1 MGVLCFGFLLFALAF
16 PLLVGVPFCSCPI
29 SIIFMFVEAPPPPIP
44 PPHHRYLCVCPEV
57 NDMVVCLGGG
67 LPLVAFTHRRRYY
80 GEASG
85 AQLNFAQDGANLP
98 ENCDGACVLSG
109 CSLFF
114 HALMLC
120 LYCGMPNGI
129 SIIFGSAMLGNLL
142 VAFPFLSFLRWRKRP
157 NGLQICNRQR
167 GSDAVAELTVP

>member
-1 MGVLCFGFLLFALAF
+1 MYLLSFVLWVFFALVCCCLLWLSLCFWGCLL
-16 PLLVGVPFCSCPI
+16 LLPNFNHI
-29 SIIFMFVEAPPPPIP
+29 YMFGSASSPY
-44 PPHHRYLCVCPEV
+44 PPHPHRYLRVCPEV

-67 LPLVAFTHRRRYY
+67 LPLLAFTHRRRYY

-109 CSLFF
+109 SSPFF
-114 HALMLC
+114 HALMPC

-129 SIIFGSAMLGNLL
+129 TIIFGSANVGKC
-142 VAFPFLSFLRWRKRP
+142 ARCEFLSCLFEHFLLSEGAK
-157 NGLQICNRQR
+157 G
-167 GSDAVAELTVP
+167 A

>member
-1 MGVLCFGFLLFALAF
+1 MLWNFVVCFGFPFACGGAFLLLPNFNHIYVCGSA
-16 PLLVGVPFCSCPI
+16 S
-29 SIIFMFVEAPPPPIP
+29 PPY
-44 PPHHRYLCVCPEV
+44 PPHPHRYLCVCPEV

-67 LPLVAFTHRRRYY
+67 LPLLAFTHRRRYY

-109 CSLFF
+109 SSPFF
-114 HALMLC
+114 HALMPC

-129 SIIFGSAMLGNLL
+129 SIIFRSANVGKY
-142 VAFPFLSFLRWRKRP
+142 ARCTSFLVFFE
-157 NGLQICNRQR
+157 LFCSLR
-167 GSDAVAELTVP
+167 GRRELEVVEGQACPCGVCSTYDS

>member
-1 MGVLCFGFLLFALAF
+1 MVFCCLLWLSLCFWGCLL
-16 PLLVGVPFCSCPI
+16 LLPNFNHI
-29 SIIFMFVEAPPPPIP
+29 YMFGSASSPY
-44 PPHHRYLCVCPEV
+44 PPHPHRYLRVCPEV

-85 AQLNFAQDGANLP
+85 AQINFAQDGANLP

-109 CSLFF
+109 SSPFF
-114 HALMLC
+114 HALMPC

-129 SIIFGSAMLGNLL
+129 SIIFESAKCARCEFFSCLFEL
-142 VAFPFLSFLRWRKRP
+142 FCSLRGQRELEVVDGHARHSWRVECLR
-157 NGLQICNRQR
+157 
-167 GSDAVAELTVP
+167 

>member
-1 MGVLCFGFLLFALAF
+1 MYLLSFVLWVFFALVFCCLLWLSLCFWGCLL
-16 PLLVGVPFCSCPI
+16 LLPNFNHI
-29 SIIFMFVEAPPPPIP
+29 YMFGSASSPY
-44 PPHHRYLCVCPEV
+44 PPHPHRYLRVCPEV

-67 LPLVAFTHRRRYY
+67 LPLLAFTHRRRYY

-109 CSLFF
+109 SSPFF
-114 HALMLC
+114 HALMPC

-129 SIIFGSAMLGNLL
+129 SIIFESAKCARCEFFSCLFEHFLL
-142 VAFPFLSFLRWRKRP
+142 SGGTKGA
-157 NGLQICNRQR
+157 
-167 GSDAVAELTVP
+167 